1 MASWDRTHAPV
12 WHQRTRIAVELA
24 EVNRDARVHQASTV
38 NWNCWWHKRVRTHQ
52 RRILNMPSPQDI
64 LGWIQLCPTVSIKY
78 VLLLREDFL
87 VASKVSFGTHL
98 LASKKAKG
106 FRVCRTQFAVAERQ
120 ADKTFK
126 RQEGDLSLGILGK
139 ELANGFN
146 QRGEIQSQGGMWQ
159 KWMRPC
165 VG

>member
-1 MASWDRTHAPV
+1 MGPNTCTSLTPTHQDCRGARRSESWCSCSPGFH
-12 WHQRTRIAVELA
+12 
-24 EVNRDARVHQASTV
+24 V
-38 NWNCWWHKRVRTHQ
+38 NWSCWWHKRIRTHQ
-52 RRILNMPSPQDI
+52 RSMPSPYDI
-64 LGWIQLCPTVSIKY
+64 LGWIQLWITVSIKY
-78 VLLLREDFL
+78 VILLREDFL

-146 QRGEIQSQGGMWQ
+146 QRGEIQTQVGMWQ
-159 KWMRPC
+159 KWMRP
-165 VG
+165 